1 MQVKKQQLE
10 PDIEQ
15 QTGSK
20 LGKEY
25 FKAVYCH
32 PDNLT
37 YMQSTYGEGNGLPL
51 QYSCLENPMD
61 GGAWKA
67 TVHGVTVG
75 QTWLRDFTFS
85 PRNSK
90 ESSPTPQFE
99 SISSLALCFLHS
111 PTLTSIHDHWKTR
124 RTFVGKVMSLLFNM
138 LSRLVITF
146 LPRSKHLLM
155 HWRRK
160 WQHTSVF
167 LPGESQGWGS
177 LVGCYLWGHTESDM
191 TEVT

>member
-1 MQVKKQQLE
+1 
-10 PDIEQ
+10 
-15 QTGSK
+15 
-20 LGKEY
+20 
-25 FKAVYCH
+25 
-32 PDNLT
+32 
-37 YMQSTYGEGNGLPL
+37 
-51 QYSCLENPMD
+51 MD

-75 QTWLRDFTFS
+75 QTRLRDFTFS
-85 PRNSK
+85 PRDSQ
-90 ESSPTPQFE
+90 ESSPTSQFE
-99 SISSLALCFLHS
+99 SISSLVLCFLHS

-167 LPGESQGWGS
+167 LPGESQGLGS
-177 LVGCYLWGHTESDM
+177 LVGCRLWGCTESDT